1 MRISV
6 IFAMLTALL
15 LPVNG
20 LAAVPVY
27 SAEYA
32 GPGLYASL
40 NGAGVVIGNNSTG
53 PGQPWVNNGSGSQ
66 DLPLPPG
73 VLAAR
78 VSDIN
83 DNDQIVGT
91 VYPDGQ
97 ITSDLPVIWT
107 PDGAGGYIVEMLP
120 LAGSAT
126 RGTGVA
132 INNLGQILVSG
143 FLIDGVLPTYRA
155 YVIDGADV
163 VPLPQLSNPITIN
176 DNGIILTNFTLFD
189 FNNMTDLGMPT
200 PPDGI
205 SAIGMYPSD
214 LNNYNE
220 VAVTMLTAII
230 SHTRYQAL
238 GIYTIGGDWNMLTG
252 VVTNMST
259 GGMNDIG
266 DVLVNAGSCATMVY
280 LAGLGFYCPGSLLD
294 PADTDWTLGRAL
306 DVANDG
312 SLLAYGSNA
321 ATGDAGA
328 VLMTEI
334 GDLPVPA
341 APIDVAA
348 IPHVPTSQQNFVS
361 IDVSWAPADG
371 LTRSYIV
378 ERQGPGDAGFVQLT
392 STTNQFYRDMS
403 LVSGETYSYRILAVG
418 LAGNSVP
425 STVVSAIAPVQG
437 DSEAPVITSVSLQ
450 NGDVVSGAINIDVTA
465 TDNVGVSLIRVNAT
479 GMNQPCD
486 TYNSTTASCRWDTSG
501 LTAGT
506 YAVHVSASD
515 AMGNGVLEIITV
527 TVNAVSAASLRT
539 DITMSSSSKRGV
551 TSVKAVVL
559 VTNGQGGVE
568 RSAIVNGKWT
578 LPDGSETSSYEY
590 SDRKGKAT
598 FSTPANMDGI
608 YLFEI
613 LTVTKSGFEWDELV
627 SETNDSLTLGG
638 NQPPIASFTDNCTA
652 LVCSLNGS
660 GSSDPDGTI
669 TSYSW
674 DFGDGASSTEAIA
687 SHTYSAPGNYSVTL
701 VVTDNSGAT
710 GTSNRT
716 IPVSGEPTPTQ
727 QIHVGDIDGS
737 SVPAAKSRWVA
748 SATVLIHDDVEA
760 SPGEGVTITGSWS
773 NGANG
778 SGECVTN
785 PSGICTI
792 SKGNLK
798 NNVSSVT
805 FTVTGVTA
813 ANTAYDSA
821 ANHDPDSD
829 SNGTVIVITK

>member
-1 MRISV
+1 MRITV
-6 IFAMLTALL
+6 IFVMLTALL
-15 LPVNG
+15 VPVKSF
-20 LAAVPVY
+20 AAVPVY

-53 PGQPWVNNGSGSQ
+53 PGQPWVNNGSGPQ

-97 ITSDLPVIWT
+97 IISDLPVIWT
-107 PDGAGGYIVEMLP
+107 PDGAGGYDVEMLP

-126 RGTGVA
+126 RATGVA

-143 FLIDGVLPTYRA
+143 FQIDGVLPTYRA

-176 DNGIILTNFTLFD
+176 DNGIILTNLTLFD
-189 FNNMTDLGMPT
+189 YSNMTDLGMPP

-205 SAIGMYPSD
+205 SPIGMYPSD

-220 VAVTMLTAII
+220 MAVTMLTAVI
-230 SHTRYQAL
+230 SYTHYQAL

-280 LAGLGFYCPGSLLD
+280 LAELGFYCPDSLLD
-294 PADTDWTLGRAL
+294 PTDTDWTLGRAL
-306 DVANDG
+306 DVADDG
-312 SLLAYGSNA
+312 SLLAYGNNA

-334 GDLPVPA
+334 GILPFPA

-425 STVVSAIAPVQG
+425 STVVSAIAPARG

-450 NGDVVSGAINIDVTA
+450 NGDIVSGAINIDVTA

-486 TYNSTTASCRWDTSG
+486 TYNSTTASCRWDTTG

-506 YAVHVSASD
+506 YSVHVSASD

-527 TVNAVSAASLRT
+527 TVSAASLRT

-559 VTNGQGGVE
+559 VTNAQGGVE

-578 LPDGSETSSYEY
+578 LPDGSFTSHSES

-613 LTVTKSGFEWDELV
+613 LTVTKSGFAWDELV
-627 SETNDSLTLGG
+627 SETSDSFTLGDGGG

-652 LVCSLNGS
+652 LACSFNGS

-674 DFGDGASSTEAIA
+674 NFGDGASSTGANA
-687 SHTYSAPGNYSVTL
+687 SHTYTAAGNYSVTL

-710 GTSNRT
+710 GNSTRT
-716 IPVSGEPTPTQ
+716 ISVSGEPTPTQ
-727 QIHVGDIDGS
+727 EIHVGDIDGS
-737 SVPAAKSRWVA
+737 SVPAAKNRWMA
-748 SATVLIHDDVEA
+748 SATVLIHDDAEA
-760 SPGEGVTITGSWS
+760 SAGAGVTITGSWS

-778 SGECVTN
+778 SGDCVTN
-785 PSGICTI
+785 ASGICTI

-798 NNVSSVT
+798 SNVSSVT
-805 FTVTGVTA
+805 FTVTSVT
-813 ANTAYDSA
+813 A
-821 ANHDPDSD
+821 ANHDPDGD